1 MYSYASG
8 LWSGDNTRSKSKQK
22 HRESDDEQMN
32 STIALD
38 AAKRRQLPAWIRE
51 GLEKMERE
59 KQKQIDKER
68 EAREREEFLKLKKQ
82 EAEEVRK
89 VMTDSGLVVLPS
101 KSKFESDSEES
112 EKEDIVEVQKIA
124 KRDDQETI
132 MRSKSKEERLQ
143 DVV

>member
-1 MYSYASG
+1 
-8 LWSGDNTRSKSKQK
+8 
-22 HRESDDEQMN
+22 MN

-112 EKEDIVEVQKIA
+112 EKEDIVEVQKIT